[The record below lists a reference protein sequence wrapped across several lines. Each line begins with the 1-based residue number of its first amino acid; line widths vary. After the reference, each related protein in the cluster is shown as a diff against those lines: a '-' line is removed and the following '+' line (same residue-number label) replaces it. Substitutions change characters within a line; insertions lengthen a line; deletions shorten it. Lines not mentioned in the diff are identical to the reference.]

1 MLGGL
6 PLSLSPS
13 HSSPKKRLQPLR
25 MEWTNGRDETL
36 MSLCYTNGIHFTKNK
51 DGTRISN
58 SIASEKWS
66 TVSNEFYQQPE
77 NDSDNHQETW
87 MGGWETTK
95 LV

>member
-1 MLGGL
+1 MDEMKLL
-6 PLSLSPS
+6 CPYVILMEFISP
-13 HSSPKKRLQPLR
+13 
-25 MEWTNGRDETL
+25 
-36 MSLCYTNGIHFTKNK
+36 KNK

-77 NDSDNHQETW
+77 NDSDNHQETL